1 MTASKVSFPAVK
13 RPSKKNKPFSLDA
26 FMRLK
31 IFNKATLET
40 ILLIKYQEC
49 KNDIDS

>member
-1 MTASKVSFPAVK
+1 MTAFEVSFPAVK

-26 FMRLK
+26 FMRLSML
-31 IFNKATLET
+31 IKATLET
-40 ILLIKYQEC
+40 IVLIKYQEC